1 MNDSDLHDTLPV
13 AYSDITL
20 NESAATVMRRG
31 SRLRRARRA
40 SRAAYAGV
48 AALTAIMLGVATT
61 TSSQSE
67 SLPIRLVAYSLPAL
81 PVSLDPVPDGL
92 DVSFDYDMDRLIA
105 FYIDSANDAEQVD
118 PDLSLRVSD
127 EAAPDDEATTEEEAS
142 VQGQAGRLY
151 LRDLPGKAEDLATL
165 TWEIESGTWV
175 VLSGRG
181 AFSTKAAILAQ
192 AENVTNEPLPLDMR
206 LDFAPSGWE
215 LVGYKVIRP
224 AGAVLAMSDGDV
236 SDADAR
242 RLTVALYTAPYVG
255 LAPEQMEDPGP
266 VTQVDVEGRT
276 GELMEGARGWFLQVP
291 LDDSTYITMQAPKDM
306 SRDQV
311 IQMAGGAGRN

>member
-1 MNDSDLHDTLPV
+1 MNDSDLHDTLTV

-20 NESAATVMRRG
+20 NDSAATVMRRG

-48 AALTAIMLGVATT
+48 AALTAITVGVVTT
-61 TSSQSE
+61 TSPQSE
-67 SLPIRLVAYSLPAL
+67 SEPIRLVAYSLPAL
-81 PVSLDPVPDGL
+81 PVSLDPVPEGL
-92 DVSFDYDMDRLIA
+92 DVSFDYDMGRLIA
-105 FYIDSANDAEQVD
+105 FYIDSANDAKQVD

-127 EAAPDDEATTEEEAS
+127 EAAEDDEATTEEGVS
-142 VQGQAGRLY
+142 VQGQPGQLY
-151 LRDLPGKAEDLATL
+151 LRDLPGEAGDLSTV
-165 TWEIESGTWV
+165 TWESESGTWV

-181 AFSTKAAILAQ
+181 AFSMKDAILAQ
-192 AENVTNEPLPLDMR
+192 AENVTSEPLPLDMR
-206 LDFAPSGWE
+206 LEFAPFGWE

-224 AGAVLAMSDGDV
+224 GGAVLAMSDGDL
-236 SDADAR
+236 SDADAG
-242 RLTVALYTAPYVG
+242 RLTVALYNALYVG
-255 LAPEQMEDPGP
+255 LVPEQMEDPGP

-291 LDDSTYITMQAPKDM
+291 LDGSTYITMQAPKDM

-311 IQMAGGAGRN
+311 IQMAGGVGRN